1 MKFAKFFCLVAL
13 VMALVGCGSKS
24 VTFSGEGKDWSSQV
38 NIHKISDRES
48 VELELTYKEKDRHSV
63 GKFSYTI
70 EAPGWSISE
79 TGVKLNKK
87 GIYVDEVSGS
97 DERST
102 PEDSEI
108 ILTVRWDEKS
118 ETIKLK
124 KKE

>member
-124 KKE
+124 MKE

>member
-13 VMALVGCGSKS
+13 VMALSGCGSKS
-24 VTFSGEGKDWSSQV
+24 VTFSGEGKEWSGEV

-124 KKE
+124 MKE

>member
-1 MKFAKFFCLVAL
+1 MKLAKFFCLVAL
-13 VMALVGCGSKS
+13 VMALSGCESKS
-24 VTFSGEGKDWSSQV
+24 VTFSGEGKEWSGEV

-48 VELELTYKEKDRHSV
+48 VEIELTYKEKDRNSV
-63 GKFSYTI
+63 GKFSYKI
-70 EAPGWSISE
+70 EAPSWSISE
-79 TGVKLNKK
+79 TGVKLNKE